1 MGAFPL
7 LRAVRYNSGME
18 KELITEEIRKTLR
31 ETLKG
36 LESEV
41 AIEVFAGKGVN
52 EHYSNAAH
60 ELVEALAEISP
71 KIQAS
76 YFEIGGEQAK
86 KRDVKRSPVVLLAP
100 DAYSIRLTGAP
111 LGEEGR
117 SFLMSLLMLSAKS
130 VILSPQSVQ
139 RIAGLKEKRFVE
151 VFVSPTCPYC
161 PQQVL
166 YAVSAAIVRPDL
178 VAVDVIEIFENQDI
192 AATRGVRSVPQTFV
206 NGILVA
212 QGAEPEEYF
221 VESLLTLREPEAVIP
236 GESEGE
242 QAIDLLI
249 VGAGPAGLTA
259 AIYAGRSGLSA
270 TVIERR
276 TIGGQIMITPVV
288 ENYPGFARIAG
299 RSLVELMVQ
308 QALQYTK
315 IRTSEDVVTVTR
327 QGERYVVQTSRML
340 YRAKGII
347 IASGADSRHLGVPGE
362 EEFVGKGVSYCA
374 ECDGYFYKDGKQV
387 VVVGG
392 GNTAVT
398 EALYLHG
405 LGAKVTLVHRRAGLR
420 AEQRL
425 QESLLKTDVAILWN
439 TEVLEIL
446 GERSVTGVRVRS
458 TQTDEISSLSADGV
472 FLAIGY
478 VPNNEMAHLLK
489 LPMSESGYIVADARQ
504 RTALPLVYAAGD
516 VTGGVKQIVV
526 AVGQG
531 SVAAIAA
538 FEDIASPY
546 WIEKSV

>member
-1 MGAFPL
+1 
-7 LRAVRYNSGME
+7 ME
-18 KELITEEIRKTLR
+18 KELITDEIRKTLH

-41 AIEVFAGKGVN
+41 AIEVFTGEGVN
-52 EHYSNAAH
+52 EHYSKAAR
-60 ELVEALAEISP
+60 ELIEAVAEISP
-71 KIQAS
+71 KIRAS
-76 YFEIGGEQAK
+76 YFETGSEKAK
-86 KRDVKRSPVVLLAP
+86 KRDVKRSPVILLAP

-117 SFLMSLLMLSAKS
+117 SFIMSLLMLSAKS
-130 VILSPQSVQ
+130 VILTPQSVQ

-166 YAVSAAIVRPDL
+166 YSVSAAIIRPDL
-178 VAVDVIEIFENQDI
+178 VAVEVIEIFENQD
-192 AATRGVRSVPQTFV
+192 AAETRGVRSVPQTFV

-212 QGAEPEEYF
+212 QGAVPEEYF
-221 VESLLTLREPEAVIP
+221 VESLLTLREPEQIISD
-236 GESEGE
+236 ESAWE
-242 QAIDLLI
+242 QETDLLI

-259 AIYAGRSGLSA
+259 AIYAGRSGLK
-270 TVIERR
+270 TIVIERR

-288 ENYPGFARIAG
+288 ENYPGFTRIAG

-315 IRTSEDVVTVTR
+315 IRLSEDVVSVTR
-327 QGERYVVQTSRML
+327 EAERYVVQTTRTR
-340 YRAKGII
+340 YRVKGIV

-362 EEFVGKGVSYCA
+362 KEFAGKGVSYCA

-405 LGAKVTLVHRRAGLR
+405 LGATVTLVHRRAALR

-425 QESLLKTDVAILWN
+425 QESLLKTDVKIILN
-439 TEVLEIL
+439 TEVQEIL
-446 GERSVTGVRVRS
+446 GERSVSSVRVRN
-458 TQTDEISSLSADGV
+458 TQTDEVSSLSAQGA

-478 VPNNEMAHLLK
+478 VPNNEVAHMLK
-489 LPMSESGYIVADARQ
+489 LPVSESGYIIADARQ

-531 SVAAIAA
+531 SVAAITA